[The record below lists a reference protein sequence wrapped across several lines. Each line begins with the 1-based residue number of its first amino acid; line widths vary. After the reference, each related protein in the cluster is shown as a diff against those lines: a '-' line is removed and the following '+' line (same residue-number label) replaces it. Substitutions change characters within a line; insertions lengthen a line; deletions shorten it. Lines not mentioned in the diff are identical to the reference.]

1 MFEMMLESCWSV
13 VRYIR
18 KRDVELGAIVFG
30 VLMMLILLVTT
41 ACYET
46 SDNLEEAIQDSTLVV
61 QHLPAKDT
69 LFTQADTL
77 VVVHRD
83 TTYVVSELM
92 QLDSLAAALDVTSE
106 FIWQSYL
113 SHSVTEGFTS
123 VLGLIVSITLLV
135 ISCKLFVW
143 LLPKVD
149 AAEKDKEET
158 LYSLA
163 SLIVGLIV
171 IVTLIGT
178 LIFSFET
185 VWGPSKI
192 INKEYY
198 ALQNVLELVVP
209 NEEE

>member
-1 MFEMMLESCWSV
+1 MFEMMLESCWGV
-13 VRYIR
+13 VRFIR
-18 KRDVELGAIVFG
+18 KKRFEIGIVIGFMLLSF
-30 VLMMLILLVTT
+30 VLLFTG
-41 ACYET
+41 ACYDT
-46 SDNLEEAIQDSTLVV
+46 SEELEEAVQDSTLVV

-83 TTYVVSELM
+83 TTYVVSELLP
-92 QLDSLAAALDVTSE
+92 LDSLAAALDVTSQ

-113 SHSVTEGFTS
+113 SHSVTEGITS
-123 VLGLIVSITLLV
+123 IIGLIVSIILLV
-135 ISCKLFVW
+135 VSCRLFVW

-158 LYSLA
+158 LYSIA
-163 SLIVGLIV
+163 SLLAGLIV

-178 LIFSFET
+178 IVFSFET
-185 VWGPSKI
+185 VWGPSRI

-198 ALQNVLELVVP
+198 ALQNVLELVIP
-209 NEEE
+209 DEEE